1 MLALYIMT
9 QKEVILMLMNLTLLL
24 LIPAIILSLY
34 AQFKVKSTFNKYLK
48 VASAKGANGAMVA
61 QRILGNNGMH
71 DVKVEISP
79 GKLSDHYDPKSKKV
93 RLSPEVYSGTSLASL
108 GVAAHEVGHAIQH
121 NNGYFPLELRSTFVP
136 VAQIGS
142 SLSFPIIILG
152 LFMGNPT
159 FLNAGI
165 YLFAAVVLF
174 QVITLPVEFNASS
187 RAIGQLQAHGFIAPQ
202 EVKGVRKV
210 LQAAALTY
218 VAAAIAA
225 ILNLVRLLILSRIMG
240 DD

>member
-1 MLALYIMT
+1 MMMDIT
-9 QKEVILMLMNLTLLL
+9 ILL

-34 AQFKVKSTFNKYLK
+34 AQAKIQTTFNKYLK
-48 VASAKGANGAMVA
+48 VASSRGADGAMVA
-61 QRILGNNGMH
+61 QRILANNGMH
-71 DVKVEISP
+71 DVQVEMSP
-79 GKLSDHYDPKSKKV
+79 GKLSDHYDPRSKKV

-121 NNGYFPLELRSTFVP
+121 NNGYFPLELRTMFVP

-142 SLSFPIIILG
+142 NMAFPIIFLG
-152 LFMGNPT
+152 FIMQNPG
-159 FLNAGI
+159 FINIGI

-174 QVITLPVEFNASS
+174 QIITLPVEFNASS
-187 RAIGQLQAHGFIAPQ
+187 RAIGQLQAHGFIDQQ

-218 VAAAIAA
+218 VAAAVAA
-225 ILNLVRLLILSRIMG
+225 ILNLVRLLILSRAFG